1 MKPEADGTEAARLA
15 HAFAVFNET
24 SRTLSEAY
32 ATLQVEIAHLNDEL
46 ARTNAKLRDE
56 LLEKER
62 LHRRLALLLQ
72 ALPGAVVS
80 LDPQGAIQEMNPEAA
95 RLFGLQA
102 VGRPWAVVA
111 EESLSGAGS
120 DWRLRRGEGAELRL
134 TLSVNQLP
142 DGQGRLLLM
151 QDVTEAR
158 QREEAFQRRE
168 RLAALGETM
177 AGLAHQLRTPLATAL
192 LSISQLTLQTEP
204 ARFGRLRDRGIER
217 LRSLERSIN
226 EMLRFLRGEG
236 GDGTVPLE
244 KVLWDLRQE
253 FDDLLRQKNVAL
265 QIEELPPGVILPG
278 GGPAWVSV
286 IGNILH
292 NALQFSP
299 AGSAIRVSAQRD
311 GQTVLLRIR
320 DAGPGI
326 ALQDCERVFTPFY
339 STRSGGTGLGL
350 AIVRDFVNS
359 MGGRCWAEPAGPPG
373 ACIALSV
380 PLWQGAQALESGPLR
395 NPDDQATEGE
405 NRDGCCADTAG

>member
-1 MKPEADGTEAARLA
+1 MKPDTGSAEAASLA
-15 HAFAVFNET
+15 QAFAVFNET

-32 ATLQVEIAHLNDEL
+32 TTLQVEIARLNDEL
-46 ARTNAKLRDE
+46 AQANAKLRDE

-62 LHRRLALLLQ
+62 LHQRLALLLQ

-80 LDPQGAIQEMNPEAA
+80 LDPQGVIQDINPEA
-95 RLFGLQA
+95 RRMFGAEA
-102 VGRPWAVVA
+102 VGRPWTAVA
-111 EESLSGAGS
+111 AESLNGAGS
-120 DWRLRRGEGAELRL
+120 DWRLRRGSGDELRL
-134 TLSVNQLP
+134 TLSINQLP
-142 DGQGRLLLM
+142 EGQGRLLLM

-168 RLAALGETM
+168 RLATLGETM

-192 LSISQLTLQTEP
+192 LSISQLTPGTEP
-204 ARFGRLRDRGIER
+204 ARFSRLRDRSLER

-236 GDGTVPLE
+236 SDGAVLLE

-253 FDDLLRQKNVAL
+253 FDDLLRQKNVVL
-265 QIEELPPGVILPG
+265 DIGSIPSELILPG
-278 GGPAWVSV
+278 SGPAWVSV

-299 AGSAIRVSAQRD
+299 AGSTIQVSAETD
-311 GQTVLLRIR
+311 DDAVLLRIR

-326 ALQDCERVFTPFY
+326 APQDSERVFMPFY
-339 STRSGGTGLGL
+339 STRAGGTGLGL

-359 MGGRCWAEPAGPPG
+359 MGGRCWMEAVEAPG
-373 ACIALSV
+373 ACVALSV
-380 PLWQGAQALESGPLR
+380 PLWRGAQALESGPLKS
-395 NPDDQATEGE
+395 PTDDEHAIGE
-405 NRDGCCADTAG
+405 R

>member
-1 MKPEADGTEAARLA
+1 MKPEADTAEAARLA
-15 HAFAVFNET
+15 QAFAVFNET
-24 SRTLSEAY
+24 SRTLSDAY
-32 ATLQVEIAHLNDEL
+32 ATLQVEIARLNDEL

-80 LDPQGAIQEMNPEAA
+80 LDPQGVIQEMNPEAA
-95 RLFGLQA
+95 RLFGPQA
-102 VGRPWAVVA
+102 MGRPWAAVA
-111 EESLSGAGS
+111 KESLFGAGS
-120 DWRLRRGEGAELRL
+120 DWRLRREEGGELRL

-151 QDVTEAR
+151 QDVTDAR

-192 LSISQLTLQTEP
+192 LSISQLTPQTDP
-204 ARFGRLRDRGIER
+204 ARFVRLRDRGLER

-236 GDGTVPLE
+236 GDGAVPLE
-244 KVLWDLRQE
+244 KVLRDLRQE

-265 QIEELPPGVILPG
+265 EIEKLPPRVILPG

-286 IGNILH
+286 IGNVLH

-299 AGSAIRVSAQRD
+299 AGSAIRVSVQHD
-311 GQTVLLRIR
+311 GQAVLLRIR

-359 MGGRCWAEPAGPPG
+359 MGGRCWVEPAEPPG

-380 PLWQGAQALESGPLR
+380 PLWQGAQALESGSLR
-395 NPDDQATEGE
+395 NPDGE
-405 NRDGCCADTAG
+405 AKGEDRDGCRADTVG